1 MTVEVQII
9 VVLVSI
15 LLIFLIAGYP
25 MVVPMLVAPMV
36 IMAVY
41 LPTLDPLMI
50 IQQLYTGVQSYSLL
64 AVPMYMLAADI
75 MCQGKAAEFL
85 IDIMKSF
92 LGHIHGGLAIAASAT
107 CTFFGAI
114 SGSCQA
120 TLVAVGGPM
129 RPQMLKSGYKDR
141 DIVALMMNSANIAL
155 LIPPSCLM
163 ILFATTA
170 GTSVADLF
178 IAGVLPGLVLFFMFA
193 VYSYVLAR
201 KNKTPVQPRAS
212 WKQRLHAC
220 RRGIFALGFPVIVL
234 GGIYAGIFSV
244 IESAAVGVAYA
255 LIVERCIYKSI
266 TLKDFYRIARNTG
279 VVTAAIFVL
288 IAAGSAFSFVMTY
301 ASVPQTIMQLLLGS
315 NPSKFKMLLV
325 ITIVFW
331 VANMLMDG
339 MVSILILVP
348 IFFETA
354 VSLGIDPIQ
363 IGIIVTM
370 QGAIGGI
377 TPPFGCNIFTACAI
391 YRKSYIDCIR
401 GLPPYIVM
409 MLLVS
414 LMLIVFPGLSTFLLG

>member
-1 MTVEVQII
+1 MLPPGKGKII
-9 VVLVSI
+9 
-15 LLIFLIAGYP
+15 G
-25 MVVPMLVAPMV
+25 
-36 IMAVY
+36 
-41 LPTLDPLMI
+41 
-50 IQQLYTGVQSYSLL
+50 
-64 AVPMYMLAADI
+64 
-75 MCQGKAAEFL
+75 
-85 IDIMKSF
+85 
-92 LGHIHGGLAIAASAT
+92 
-107 CTFFGAI
+107 
-114 SGSCQA
+114 
-120 TLVAVGGPM
+120 
-129 RPQMLKSGYKDR
+129 
-141 DIVALMMNSANIAL
+141 
-155 LIPPSCLM
+155 
-163 ILFATTA
+163 
-170 GTSVADLF
+170 
-178 IAGVLPGLVLFFMFA
+178 
-193 VYSYVLAR
+193 
-201 KNKTPVQPRAS
+201 
-212 WKQRLHAC
+212 
-220 RRGIFALGFPVIVL
+220 
-234 GGIYAGIFSV
+234 
-244 IESAAVGVAYA
+244 AYA

-409 MLLVS
+409 MLLFS
-414 LMLIVFPGLSTFLLG
+414 LMLIVFPGFSTFLLG

>member
-1 MTVEVQII
+1 MTVEVQIV
-9 VVLVSI
+9 VVLVGI
-15 LLIFLIAGYP
+15 LLFFLIAGYP
-25 MVVPMLVAPMV
+25 MVIPMLVAPMV
-36 IMAVY
+36 IMAIY
-41 LPTLDPLMI
+41 LPSLDPLMI

-92 LGHIHGGLAIAASAT
+92 FGHIHGGLAIAASAT
-107 CTFFGAI
+107 ATFFGAI

-129 RPQMLKSGYKDR
+129 RPQMLKAGYKDR
-141 DIVALMMNSANIAL
+141 DIIALMMNSANIAL

-178 IAGVLPGLVLFFMFA
+178 IAGILPGLVLFFMFA
-193 VYSYVLAR
+193 VYSYILAR
-201 KNKTPVQPRAS
+201 KNKTPIQPKAS
-212 WKQRLHAC
+212 WKERLHAC
-220 RRGIFALGFPVIVL
+220 KRGIFALGFPVIVL

-255 LIVERCIYKSI
+255 LIVERFIYKSI
-266 TLKDFYRIARNTG
+266 TMKDFYRIARNTG
-279 VVTAAIFVL
+279 VVTASIFVL

-301 ASVPQTIMQLLLGS
+301 ASVPQTIMRLLLGED
-315 NPSKFKMLLV
+315 PTKFKMLLV
-325 ITIVFW
+325 ITVVFW

-348 IFFETA
+348 IFFQTA
-354 VSLGIDPIQ
+354 VDLGIDPIQ

-391 YRKSYIDCIR
+391 YRKSYFDCIR
-401 GLPPYIVM
+401 GLPPYILM
-409 MLLVS
+409 MIAVS
-414 LMLIVFPGLSTFLLG
+414 LLLIIFPGLSTFLLK